1 MSLNIPILSLITFLP
16 LVGGL
21 VLLLLPGVRAQKWWT
36 LIVTLVTFAASL
48 LLFVFWRNGYAGMQF
63 KEQIPWVPQFNIQYF
78 LGVDG
83 LSLFL
88 VLLTTLITLL
98 VVLFSWEGV
107 EKNLKSYF
115 FLILALEAGMIGV
128 FIALD
133 LVLFYIFWE
142 LTLIPMY
149 FLIGGWGDSHG
160 TYTFLGRTMPWRIY
174 AALKFFLY
182 TFAASTLMLVAIL
195 VLYAQGGTFDLLQ
208 LQARQ
213 IAPNVQT
220 WLFLAFAL
228 AFAVKVP
235 IFPFHTWL
243 PDAHV
248 AAPTGGSVLLA
259 AVLLKMGTYG
269 FVRFCL
275 PLFPDA
281 TRTFVPW
288 IAALALV
295 GILYGGLVALVQKDV
310 KSLVAYSSVAHLGFV
325 MLGIMALNGQGIAG
339 ATLQM
344 VNHGLSTG
352 ALFLMVGMIYN
363 RRHTRLL
370 SEYGGLWKQVPVY
383 GFLFIIVALSSV
395 GLPGLNGFVGEFNI
409 LLGAFQANPVFAVF
423 GTLGIIIAAW
433 YLLWAIRLMLHGPL
447 TKPENQ
453 RLTDLS
459 PREVITLVPLIILF
473 FVIGLFPNLFFDKIN
488 PSAQAVADAVN
499 RTAAPVSMTIDTS
512 SSGVLTQPLP

>member
-1 MSLNIPILSLITFLP
+1 MISNLPLLSIITFLP
-16 LVGGL
+16 LAGAL
-21 VLLLLPGVRAQKWWT
+21 VLLLLPGARLQKWWA
-36 LIVTLVTFAASL
+36 LAVSAATFAVSC
-48 LLFVFWRNGYAGMQF
+48 LLFAWWQAGEAGMQF
-63 KEQIPWVPQFNIQYF
+63 VERLPWVPQFNIQYF

-88 VLLTTLITLL
+88 VLLTTLITML
-98 VVLFSWEGV
+98 VLIFSWEGV
-107 EKNLKSYF
+107 EKGLKGYL
-115 FLILALEAGMIGV
+115 FLMLALEAGMVGV
-128 FIALD
+128 FVALD
-133 LVLFYIFWE
+133 LVLFYVFWE

-149 FLIGGWGDSHG
+149 FLIGGWGDPHG
-160 TYTFLGRTMPWRIY
+160 TYTFLGRVMSWRIY

-182 TFAASTLMLVAIL
+182 TFAGSALMLVAIL
-195 VLYAQGGTFDLLQ
+195 VLHGQGGTFDVLELQRLSLGPDLQ
-208 LQARQ
+208 L
-213 IAPNVQT
+213 

-228 AFAVKVP
+228 AFAIKVP
-235 IFPFHTWL
+235 LFPFHTWL

-248 AAPTGGSVLLA
+248 AAPTGGSVILA

-281 TRTFVPW
+281 TRAAVPW
-288 IAALALV
+288 IAGLALV

-310 KSLVAYSSVAHLGFV
+310 KALVAYSSVAHLGFV
-325 MLGIMALNGQGIAG
+325 MLGILALNPQGIAG

-352 ALFLMVGMIYN
+352 ALFLMVGMLYN

-370 SEYGGLWKQVPVY
+370 ADFGGLWKQMPVY
-383 GFLFIIVALSSV
+383 GFLFIIVSLSSA

-409 LLGAFQANPVFAVF
+409 LLGAYQANPVFAVF
-423 GTLGIIIAAW
+423 GTLGIILAAW

-447 TKPENQ
+447 TRPENAQ
-453 RLTDLS
+453 LRDLT
-459 PREVITLVPLIILF
+459 PREVITLAPLIVLF

-488 PSAQAVADAVN
+488 PSAQAVAEALNQRPPAVSLM
-499 RTAAPVSMTIDTS
+499 VDK
-512 SSGVLTQPLP
+512 